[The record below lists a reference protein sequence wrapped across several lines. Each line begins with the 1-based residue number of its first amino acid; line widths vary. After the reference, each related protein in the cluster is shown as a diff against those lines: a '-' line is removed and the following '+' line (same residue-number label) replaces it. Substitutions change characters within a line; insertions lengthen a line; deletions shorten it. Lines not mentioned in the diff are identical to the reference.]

1 MLTRYEVF
9 PGGCATVTVSSR
21 TASPAVVD
29 AVTAEVDRL
38 LDYVTRPRL
47 ARALDR
53 RSDGR
58 LHLDPPG

>member
-1 MLTRYEVF
+1 LDPPTEGQSLSCLV
-9 PGGCATVTVSSR
+9 PPAK
-21 TASPAVVD
+21 PAVVD
-29 AVTAEVDRL
+29 AVTAQVDRL
-38 LDYVTRPRL
+38 FDYVTRPRL